1 MIFTYDTDMTLMHAA
16 ALVNTGPA
24 LGSEHRED
32 LPDVAAL
39 VEWMH
44 GWQWTGRHPSTEAE
58 ADAVRRLRPRI
69 RQIWGL
75 PEDDLVDAT
84 NALLRE
90 GRALPQLVRHGDFD
104 WHIHA
109 TPDDAPIADRIAVE
123 VGMALVDVIR
133 AGAPASGHQGL
144 GEGPGRAKGRTRRE
158 HRDQTQTDVPPHR
171 LDHDISSSSSGQRPA
186 GAGSRRMCQEQ
197 SRLLPM
203 TLAAA
208 IVRSQDDFHL

>member
-75 PEDDLVDAT
+75 PEDDLVEAT

-133 AGAPASGHQGL
+133 AGAIDRLKVCAGDDCDDLIIDLSKNRSRKFCDGTCGT
-144 GEGPGRAKGRTRRE
+144 RAN
-158 HRDQTQTDVPPHR
+158 V
-171 LDHDISSSSSGQRPA
+171 
-186 GAGSRRMCQEQ
+186 
-197 SRLLPM
+197 
-203 TLAAA
+203 AAYRA
-208 IVRSQDDFHL
+208 RKAADT